1 MESGQISQ
9 ISTPEISTAIIWVL
23 PAVVLT
29 LGLTLLVELALKIC
43 HLHTLEKWVRQHN
56 TEPNT
61 EPKAEL
67 RQRNYAYQKAL
78 QSWSLLHLLVNG
90 IILLLFLALRLP
102 ARLFGQIHLWFGG
115 SWPMAQGIVF
125 IGLLQL
131 GNFVARLPWSLYRH
145 FVIEEHFGFNR
156 MQPKDFF
163 LDALRMGLVSL
174 VLGLPLLLGL
184 FALMQAFRLWWLW
197 GFLAVAGYQIVL
209 VWLYPIWIAP
219 LFNRFRPLAEE
230 GKQGQIKQRLEE
242 LLVQCQFAV
251 KGLFVM
257 DGSKRSGHSNAY
269 FTGFGKSRRIVLFD
283 TLIEELEPEPLAAVL
298 AHEIGHYKKQHILK
312 QMLSGGFALFWGFVG
327 LYWLSQSQNVLL
339 GFAGPGVLE
348 DFNGLR
354 FGPGINPGWLLFV
367 AAVLAMPLNLIGQ
380 YISNRFS
387 RKHEFEADAYA
398 AGLMEQGGQG
408 RQHLAAA
415 LKALHRENLS
425 HPAPHPGYA
434 ALYYSHPT
442 LKERLAALE

>member
-9 ISTPEISTAIIWVL
+9 ISTPEIAIIWVL
-23 PAVVLT
+23 PAVLLA
-29 LGLTLLVELALKIC
+29 LGLTLLVELVLKIC
-43 HLHTLEKWVRQHN
+43 QIHALEKWVHN
-56 TEPNT
+56 AEPNT

-242 LLVQCQFAV
+242 LLAQCQFTA

-283 TLIEELEPEPLAAVL
+283 TLIEKLEPEPLAAVL

-312 QMLSGGFALFWGFVG
+312 QMLSGGCVLFLGFVG
-327 LYWLSQSQNVLL
+327 LYWLSQSQTVLL
-339 GFAGPGVLE
+339 GFTGFAGFANLR
-348 DFNGLR
+348 GLAG
-354 FGPGINPGWLLFV
+354 FAENPGWLLFV

-398 AGLMEQGGQG
+398 ASLMEQGGQG

-434 ALYYSHPT
+434 ALYYSHPS